1 MMNYYY
7 AVVHKDDDSAY
18 GVHFPDVPGCFSA
31 ADTLEDVLPNAVEAL
46 TLQFEDAPPTA
57 TSSAGR
63 IRELASEDLA
73 NGAFLMAVPYVRNSG
88 QLSRVN
94 ISLDR
99 AMLDAIDAA
108 ATARKLTRSAF
119 LAQAARNEIEGRH

>member
-1 MMNYYY
+1 MHYYY
-7 AVVHKDDDSAY
+7 AVVHKDEDSAY

-31 ADTLEDVLPNAVEAL
+31 ADILEDVIPNAVEAF
-46 TLQFEDAPPTA
+46 TLHLEDVPAPA
-57 TSSAGR
+57 TSDTGR

-73 NGAFLMAVPYVRNSG
+73 EGAFLMAVPYVRNSG

-108 ATARKLTRSAF
+108 ATSRKRTRSAF
-119 LAQAARNEIEGRH
+119 PAQAARNEIEGRH